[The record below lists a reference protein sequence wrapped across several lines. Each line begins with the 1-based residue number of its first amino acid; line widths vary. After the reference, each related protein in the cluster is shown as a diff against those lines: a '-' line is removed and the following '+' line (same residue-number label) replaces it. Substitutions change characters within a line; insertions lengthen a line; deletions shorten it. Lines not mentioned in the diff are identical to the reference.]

1 MSELDEKRKN
11 NFLKSMQNMQ
21 IIITCTDDIVIKGL
35 KINKY
40 KVEYGKV
47 FKVNT

>member
-11 NFLKSMQNMQ
+11 NFLNNMEKMQ
-21 IIITCTDDIVIKGL
+21 IIITCTDDININ

-40 KVEYGKV
+40 KVKSGEV
-47 FKVNT
+47 LLLNT